1 MRYSGFIN
9 LQQSYSRSLSSHHL
23 QSDAL
28 ASIKTILHSSAAE
41 ADISLYGE
49 CYLISTEEGA
59 GLQWNKF
66 SKSILKPIL
75 LAVPPEKLGKDFMR
89 KVFSIYT

>member
-1 MRYSGFIN
+1 MR
-9 LQQSYSRSLSSHHL
+9 SST
-23 QSDAL
+23 AL
-28 ASIKTILHSSAAE
+28 ESIKTIFNNSAD

-66 SKSILKPIL
+66 SKNVLKPIL
-75 LAVPPEKLGKDFMR
+75 QVVSSEKMERGFMK
-89 KVFSIYT
+89 KVLIIAIYNNSTIE